1 MNELEKVIPRQH
13 EIAGLE
19 RKLQHHRWKSRV
31 TLPPEKKKH
40 KLDDTLVAKG
50 ETTNDMQNKSRFS
63 RSQTVKL
70 HSGQEHRKKVVTQK
84 QCPLNEN
91 YLKLPFFVSVCIG
104 IPTISS
110 LAKFTTYFFHTLN
123 NNFKFEC
130 RNILSTGFFLGG
142 TATLKK
148 FTSLPTPDSSTA
160 NMVF

>member
-70 HSGQEHRKKVVTQK
+70 HSGQEHRKKSVRREAFDLKDLEFAVGRYEK
-84 QCPLNEN
+84 PIKPPREWLALCRHSHFNEDYTPALQTFCKGYAN
-91 YLKLPFFVSVCIG
+91 IPGYLL
-104 IPTISS
+104 
-110 LAKFTTYFFHTLN
+110 HQ
-123 NNFKFEC
+123 
-130 RNILSTGFFLGG
+130 
-142 TATLKK
+142 
-148 FTSLPTPDSSTA
+148 
-160 NMVF
+160 